1 MSAPSEARSERD
13 DPESA
18 SRHSKTRPWQESNLT
33 INILA
38 ITVGVTSAL
47 GAVLFIHVMRLTQ
60 HFFFDVLH
68 PATIPFLGVTAIVL
82 IPTLGGLLVAP
93 ITTYFAPETKGHGVP
108 ELMLAIRT
116 KKGRLRPRAALMK
129 LLASAITLTSG
140 GSAGREGPIV
150 LIGGGIGST
159 FSRIFNL
166 TPGRTRRI
174 IACGC
179 AAAIAVVFNA
189 PVAGSIFAIE
199 IIIGDFAVRSFASVI
214 LSAVAGSV
222 VGWYFLGSSPSF
234 AIPAYGV
241 VNPTEFG
248 LFLALGVLAAGVAL
262 AFTYLLYKT
271 DDLFEHGIRIPPILK
286 PALGGLLVGIIAI
299 WTPQVMGVGYDY
311 INQVLTNDYA
321 VWLLLM
327 LIVLKML
334 ATSFTL
340 GSGASGGIMSP
351 SLFMGAMLGTG
362 FGTIAQRY
370 LGTSIA
376 HPGAYGLVGMAAVFG
391 AAAQA
396 PFTSIM
402 LIFEMTRDYNLI
414 VPVMFGV
421 VIATVIYNHF
431 RKTTIYTRKLIKR
444 GVHYRFAHEVNVLEE
459 IQVGEIMNKVVDSI
473 SEDTP
478 YDKAYHAVFSSHHN
492 GFPVVD
498 REGLL
503 VGIITEGDFGR
514 HIITD
519 TKRGHEVKLK
529 EIMCTHVKSV
539 YPDMSVWEVLKMF
552 DTLKLGR
559 FPVVSRDNPRKIIGI
574 VTRSDIVHAYPEAL
588 KRHEIEFE
596 I

>member
-1 MSAPSEARSERD
+1 M
-13 DPESA
+13 
-18 SRHSKTRPWQESNLT
+18 
-33 INILA
+33 
-38 ITVGVTSAL
+38 TSAL

-588 KRHEIEFE
+588 KRHETEYE

>member
-431 RKTTIYTRKLIKR
+431 RKTTIYTRKLIRR

>member
-1 MSAPSEARSERD
+1 MSAPSEASSERD

-588 KRHEIEFE
+588 KRHETEYE